1 MTNEPANNNL
11 GLKCTEVAL
20 YLLVSLLSCWNTTDA
35 VMSIQLMLVSK
46 ATAYL
51 RNLSQQPP
59 LSHCLKKYIENKNCN
74 SCFNYVSLLYKC
86 LLPHHKRSKFFSL
99 HLKNG
104 SMVEALT
111 CLHASI
117 LTNGSLLFV
126 WLIFTI
132 RSLHLTVQLYG
143 SFNASK
149 WGYLFS
155 YQSCLQNHHY
165 SVYS

>member
-1 MTNEPANNNL
+1 M
-11 GLKCTEVAL
+11 
-20 YLLVSLLSCWNTTDA
+20 
-35 VMSIQLMLVSK
+35 
-46 ATAYL
+46 
-51 RNLSQQPP
+51 
-59 LSHCLKKYIENKNCN
+59 
-74 SCFNYVSLLYKC
+74 
-86 LLPHHKRSKFFSL
+86 PHHKRSKFFSL

-149 WGYLFS
+149 WGSLFS

-165 SVYS
+165 SVYSWQFEPDLSFDGWYRHVCPCHHCKKHKTYLQNCHRISMSDKLFTYTVFNYYFSLLSIL